1 MPGSVLRLT
10 SGTVLLDTGG
20 DGVLL
25 HCTAPVAAYVP
36 PAAMNWAARGAA
48 VPAEHEA
55 AYARCLR
62 AWRSA
67 GLVQDAEPPN
77 SPLSREDSPGGA
89 AVRRAHLAV
98 DRPVLVIVSSPGCGY
113 CLHLRADLEAN
124 REALGRLDAS
134 VLLVGEGKPVVWGA
148 RLSPGGMEELAGV
161 AADMAGPGTPSA
173 VLLAPGD
180 SPRSL
185 RGFGAVTAALI
196 GLGGGDPGRTVCE
209 VPTSCSATVG
219 AGPVDTLVTV
229 HARGR
234 AVGVAA
240 RGPEP
245 VGVVADLVAEE
256 SAPGGDTG
264 YVPVTLRVERPRNV
278 WLIFRGG
285 ELVAR
290 SRSAEET
297 LSLLRRIVAG
307 FGPPEAHQFRLLC
320 GALVHTDAPVRTD
333 ALAHTDP
340 LARTDGRGVVLVPR
354 NWLSYFVVRSSL
366 LARFGW
372 RPCPDPYV
380 LLEAAP
386 DPDSARPVLVHPS
399 PAGIAQRTP
408 VTGVLAQRPD
418 RSRPAAHT
426 RGRALAAIVNWLA
439 RPVSPQQL
447 RAAYALVSALPVH
460 LGTRE
465 EAMAFLTDP
474 TDAAVPS

>member
-10 SGTVLLDTGG
+10 PGTVLLDTGG

-25 HCTAPVAAYVP
+25 HCTVPVAAYVP

-55 AYARCLR
+55 AYARCLK

-77 SPLSREDSPGGA
+77 SPLSRGDSPAGA

-113 CLHLRADLEAN
+113 CLHLRADLETN

-134 VLLVGEGKPVVWGA
+134 VLLVGEGEPAVWGA

-161 AADMAGPGTPSA
+161 AADVAGPGTPSA

-185 RGFGAVTAALI
+185 HGFGAVTAALI

-245 VGVVADLVAEE
+245 VAVVADLVAEE

-320 GALVHTDAPVRTD
+320 GALVHTDER
-333 ALAHTDP
+333 
-340 LARTDGRGVVLVPR
+340 VVLVPR
-354 NWLSYFVVRSSL
+354 NWLSCFVVRSSL
-366 LARFGW
+366 LARSGW
-372 RPCPDPYV
+372 RPCSDPYV
-380 LLEAAP
+380 LLEAA
-386 DPDSARPVLVHPS
+386 PDSARPVLVHPS